1 MSVFTGSIG
10 NNLFKTPSGQR
21 WALKCLSR
29 ISSDLQIR
37 LAVKSRLILVTWNSF
52 HVPIWRTLTNRYEM
66 ADQRLCWMHLTDE
79 KKKNCLNF
87 LNIHILAAMLILFH
101 LHNTELCF
109 YLKLVSLLR
118 LCRRWCR
125 FLGLTKIQYMA
136 MPGCF
141 RTCYLGRLV
150 IVITALWIDVVEGV
164 CFCSI
169 LVIKILKTAR
179 HAVYTVFSC

>member
-1 MSVFTGSIG
+1 MKYKNNTPWHFALVPQPMSVFTGSIG
-10 NNLFKTPSGQR
+10 NNPFKTPSGQR

-52 HVPIWRTLTNRYEM
+52 HVPIWRTLTNPYEM

-79 KKKNCLNF
+79 KKLNF
-87 LNIHILAAMLILFH
+87 LNIHILSAMLILFH

-118 LCRRWCR
+118 LCHQDVDSWAWRRYTIWQCLAV
-125 FLGLTKIQYMA
+125 FVHA
-136 MPGCF
+136 
-141 RTCYLGRLV
+141 
-150 IVITALWIDVVEGV
+150 
-164 CFCSI
+164 I
-169 LVIKILKTAR
+169 LVVLLL
-179 HAVYTVFSC
+179 